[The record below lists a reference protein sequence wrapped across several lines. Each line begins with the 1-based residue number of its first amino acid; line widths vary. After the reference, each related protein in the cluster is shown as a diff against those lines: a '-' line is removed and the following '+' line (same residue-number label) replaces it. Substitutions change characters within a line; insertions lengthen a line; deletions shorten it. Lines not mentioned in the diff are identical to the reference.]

1 MACLTKGK
9 NLVPKCDGPHTEFTD
24 AESRARN
31 YVFCPTCKS
40 VRTDFSAKTKKLAQR
55 NTERVQFIKSL
66 TEQEGLTGTSM
77 QRRVTAR
84 TEQVIIETF
93 NEACSGRAPADFALM
108 ACGSMARNEMVAFSD
123 IDAVLVLSNDDART
137 LEYFQGV
144 VLTMDRR
151 LNMAGGYESGF
162 QFCPGGLSPKVFC
175 NVTEALIEQ
184 ATDPKAGDHVR
195 GALFTRLVYG
205 NEIWAKEYQKACEK
219 ALKDGGRTKAAAIE
233 NIKKVF
239 RDKARDYPEIKR
251 DDLAA
256 NLKSSIYR
264 PVHMIMNELA
274 LYYGVPS
281 SNTREQIIGLIEKKK
296 MTLKTANFFM
306 QVLEDYAKVM
316 TAYQLKQSQEI
327 HMVRIRENRKTD
339 VWDGFANANPAQL
352 PLLSNAHVQA
362 VIESAKRVHL
372 LWAMTEEWVRE
383 KEKRF
388 PCRRSNPFKSKDP
401 IADFGTLRLAT

>member
-9 NLVPKCDGPHTEFTD
+9 NLVPNCDGPHTDFTD
-24 AESRARN
+24 ADCRKKN

-40 VRTDFSAKTKKLAQR
+40 VRNAFAAKTKKLEQR
-55 NTERVQFIKSL
+55 NLEKVQYIKSL
-66 TEQEGLTGTSM
+66 TEQEGLTGASM

-84 TEQVIIETF
+84 CEQVVIETF
-93 NEACSGRAPADFALM
+93 NDACSGRAPADFALM

-123 IDAVLVLSNDDART
+123 IDAVLVLSNDDSRT

-144 VLTMDRR
+144 VLTMDSL
-151 LNMAGGYESGF
+151 LNMAGGTETRF
-162 QFCPGGLSPKVFC
+162 TFCPSGLSPKEFC

-205 NEIWAKEYQKACEK
+205 NEIWAKVYLKACEK
-219 ALKDGGRTKAAAIE
+219 ALKEGGRTKGAAIE
-233 NIKKVF
+233 NIKKVLNGRNGRAPLF
-239 RDKARDYPEIKR
+239 PEIKR
-251 DDLAA
+251 DNLSA

-264 PVHMIMNELA
+264 PVHLIMNELA

-281 SNTREQIIGLIEKKK
+281 SNTREQILGLIEKKK
-296 MTLKTANFFM
+296 MSLKTANFFM
-306 QVLEDYAKVM
+306 QVLEDYAKVI
-316 TAYQLKQSQEI
+316 TPYQVSHNTEI
-327 HMVRIRENRKTD
+327 HEVRLREPRKNENEFIND
-339 VWDGFANANPAQL
+339 VPMISAG
-352 PLLSNAHVQA
+352 HVQA
-362 VIESAKRVHL
+362 VMEMAKRVHL

-388 PCRRSNPFKSKDP
+388 PSRRSNPFKSKDP
-401 IADFGTLRLAT
+401 IADFGALQLAT